1 VKEIGKIE
9 ISKVMRGMHF
19 RWSQPGCGF
28 GELYVSVD
36 DCGIIRVDNEC
47 MSREWVRAALHAFA
61 DYVADTAILEDDQ
74 C

>member
-1 VKEIGKIE
+1 MSNQKIE
-9 ISKVMRGMHF
+9 IAKVFHGAHF

-28 GELYVSVD
+28 GELYISVD
-36 DCGIIRVDNEC
+36 DCGRIHVDNEC

-61 DYVADTAILEDDQ
+61 DYIADTAILEDEK